1 MLYFI
6 VRAYGDD
13 ILLPLTEFCAYSSK
27 KKALKCAKP
36 PVHIPMHL
44 KMVLNYLEKDEY
56 ELYGNPPEGIYY
68 NDDRDSYGDYD
79 DEGIWNEWKP
89 EEGPWIISTK
99 KDYGM
104 NIPLYEL
111 VIKCMHTDKE

>member
-13 ILLPLTEFCAYSSK
+13 ILLPFTQFKAYSSK
-27 KKALKCAKP
+27 KQALKHAKP

-44 KMVLNYLEKDEY
+44 KMVLNYLEKDED
-56 ELYGNPPEGIYY
+56 ELFGNPP
-68 NDDRDSYGDYD
+68 SYIHYD
-79 DEGIWNEWKP
+79 DEEGSYGFYDDYGRWNVWDP
-89 EEGPWIISTK
+89 EKGPWIISTK

-111 VIKCMHTDKE
+111 VVKCMHTDK